1 MTGSFSLVML
11 KIYYYAVTL
20 TYNIVMSL
28 DLKLADAGGIYGI
41 QRACKGKIFL

>member
-11 KIYYYAVTL
+11 KIYYYVSTL
-20 TYNIVMSL
+20 IYNIVTIL

-41 QRACKGKIFL
+41 